1 MSEPHHTASGAFVL
15 LQVGERRVALRAEV
29 VSELAPPVKLH
40 AFPHSSPFITGVIVR
55 RGRIVPVYD
64 ANSVFTSQNSSAQ
77 RFYLITHRRFGK
89 VAELG
94 AIPVN
99 VECELISAEMQPPT
113 SERPAYV
120 AGTIAV
126 GEELLDVL
134 DLEAFIA
141 SNSPGENSSEN
152 SSLSVQ
158 VQS

>member
-1 MSEPHHTASGAFVL
+1 MSELRHAASGAFVL
-15 LQVGERRVALRAEV
+15 LQVGDSRVALRAEV
-29 VSELAPPVKLH
+29 VSELAPPVRLH
-40 AFPHSSPFITGVIVR
+40 VFPHLCRFITGVIVR

-64 ANSVFTSQNSSAQ
+64 ANSVFATQNSSAQ
-77 RFYLITHRRFGK
+77 RFYLITHRRLGK
-89 VAELG
+89 TAELG

-99 VECELISAEMQPPT
+99 GECELISAEMQPPT
-113 SERPAYV
+113 AERPTYV

-141 SNSPGENSSEN
+141 SNSSGENSS
-152 SSLSVQ
+152 LAAQ

>member
-1 MSEPHHTASGAFVL
+1 MSELPHVASGAFVL
-15 LQVGERRVALRAEV
+15 LQVGDRRMALPAHV

-40 AFPHSSPFITGVIVR
+40 VFPHSSRFITGVIVR

-64 ANSVFTSQNSSAQ
+64 ANSVFTRQNSSAQ
-77 RFYLITHRRFGK
+77 RFYLITNRRLGK
-89 VAELG
+89 IAELG

-99 VECELISAEMQPPT
+99 GECELVSGEMQPPT
-113 SERPAYV
+113 AERPRYV
-120 AGTIAV
+120 AGTITV

-141 SNSPGENSSEN
+141 SNSSGEANS
-152 SSLSVQ
+152 LAAR

>member
-1 MSEPHHTASGAFVL
+1 MSELRHAASGAFVL
-15 LQVGERRVALRAEV
+15 LQVADRRVALPAHL

-40 AFPHSSPFITGVIVR
+40 VFPHSSRFITGVIVR

-64 ANSVFTSQNSSAQ
+64 ANSVFAQRNSSAQ
-77 RFYLITHRRFGK
+77 RFYLITNRLLGK

-99 VECELISAEMQPPT
+99 GECELVSAEMQPPT
-113 SERPAYV
+113 VERPTYV

-141 SNSPGENSSEN
+141 SNSSGADNSAAA
-152 SSLSVQ
+152 Q

>member
-1 MSEPHHTASGAFVL
+1 MSELRHASGAFVL
-15 LQVGERRVALRAEV
+15 LQVGDRRVALPAHL

-40 AFPHSSPFITGVIVR
+40 VFPHSSRFITGVIVR

-64 ANSVFTSQNSSAQ
+64 ANSVFAPKNSPAQ
-77 RFYLITHRRFGK
+77 RFYLVTHRRLGK
-89 VAELG
+89 AAELG

-99 VECELISAEMQPPT
+99 GECELISAEMQPPT
-113 SERPAYV
+113 AERPTYV
-120 AGTIAV
+120 TGTIAV

-141 SNSPGENSSEN
+141 SNSSAENSSPPA
-152 SSLSVQ
+152 Q

>member
-1 MSEPHHTASGAFVL
+1 MSELRHAASGAFVL
-15 LQVGERRVALRAEV
+15 LRAGDRRVALPAHL
-29 VSELAPPVKLH
+29 VSELAPPVRLH
-40 AFPHSSPFITGVIVR
+40 VFPHSSRFITGVIVR

-64 ANSVFTSQNSSAQ
+64 ANSVFTPQNSSAQ
-77 RFYLITHRRFGK
+77 RFYLITNCRLGK
-89 VAELG
+89 AAELS

-99 VECELISAEMQPPT
+99 GECELISAEMQPAAA
-113 SERPAYV
+113 ERPTYV

-141 SNSPGENSSEN
+141 SNSSAEN
-152 SSLSVQ
+152 SSLAAQ

>member
-1 MSEPHHTASGAFVL
+1 MSELRHAASGSFVL
-15 LQVGERRVALRAEV
+15 LQVGDRRVALPAHV
-29 VSELAPPVKLH
+29 VSELAPPVRLH
-40 AFPHSSPFITGVIVR
+40 VFPHSSRFITGVIVR

-64 ANSVFTSQNSSAQ
+64 ANSVFTPQNSSAQ
-77 RFYLITHRRFGK
+77 RFYLITSCRLGK
-89 VAELG
+89 VAELS

-99 VECELISAEMQPPT
+99 GECELISAEMQPPT
-113 SERPAYV
+113 AERPTYV

-141 SNSPGENSSEN
+141 SNSLGEDSSRAA
-152 SSLSVQ
+152 Q